1 MSISK
6 PASSGFG
13 ATSKW
18 SSPVSFNRGGTTQNK
33 PALTN
38 SEFLRQSCAK
48 MNIAIGPRTHENCPH
63 GVIQELYSP
72 NDSAALEQAIAA
84 GYRQVY
90 GNAHV
95 MDFER
100 SVELEA
106 QLCNGDLNVRD
117 FIRGLAKSSFYKKRF
132 FEGVAPQRGI
142 ELNTKHLLGR
152 PPQSQSEMSR
162 LIGIL
167 NDGGHDAVVDALVD
181 SAEYAEVFGEDIIPY
196 ARAWNSPADLSTACF
211 PNMAALERSF
221 AISDSAVGA
230 RSILQGNLAKNTTQ
244 RINTPSQV
252 TGGTTSLTGIYARA
266 AFAAKKPGVTSGKDA
281 APIRNDAYVN
291 FGLGQREQE
300 VFQRCPGDSSD
311 QINALIRACYRQVM
325 GNPHLMEFER
335 SMSAESR
342 YCDGY
347 LSTREFVRAIG
358 NSAEYKRRFF
368 ETNAPYRFIELNFKH
383 FLGRA
388 PKSQQEV
395 SEHIQILADQG
406 YEAEISSY
414 VDSSEYQEVFGE
426 DTIPYMR
433 ILSENGRSQVAFNRH
448 LSLAEGFA
456 ASDTVLTGSALVNS
470 VATGMVPSG
479 WSNTT
484 SRINRNS
491 AQSGSPDPTT
501 KRFRIVVSA
510 QTRNA
515 RQRTA
520 NNTYLV
526 TGKDMSSQMKYIHAR
541 GGKIVSITEVM

>member
-1 MSISK
+1 M
-6 PASSGFG
+6 P
-13 ATSKW
+13 
-18 SSPVSFNRGGTTQNK
+18 
-33 PALTN
+33 L
-38 SEFLRQSCAK
+38 
-48 MNIAIGPRTHENCPH
+48 
-63 GVIQELYSP
+63 VIQL
-72 NDSAALEQAIAA
+72 
-84 GYRQVY
+84 
-90 GNAHV
+90 
-95 MDFER
+95 
-100 SVELEA
+100 
-106 QLCNGDLNVRD
+106 
-117 FIRGLAKSSFYKKRF
+117 
-132 FEGVAPQRGI
+132 
-142 ELNTKHLLGR
+142 
-152 PPQSQSEMSR
+152 
-162 LIGIL
+162 
-167 NDGGHDAVVDALVD
+167 
-181 SAEYAEVFGEDIIPY
+181 
-196 ARAWNSPADLSTACF
+196 
-211 PNMAALERSF
+211 
-221 AISDSAVGA
+221 
-230 RSILQGNLAKNTTQ
+230 
-244 RINTPSQV
+244 
-252 TGGTTSLTGIYARA
+252 
-266 AFAAKKPGVTSGKDA
+266 
-281 APIRNDAYVN
+281 
-291 FGLGQREQE
+291 
-300 VFQRCPGDSSD
+300 
-311 QINALIRACYRQVM
+311 
-325 GNPHLMEFER
+325 
-335 SMSAESR
+335 
-342 YCDGY
+342 
-347 LSTREFVRAIG
+347 
-358 NSAEYKRRFF
+358 YKRRFF
-368 ETNAPYRFIELNFKH
+368 EPNAPYRFIELNFKH

>member
-1 MSISK
+1 MSINK

-18 SSPVSFNRGGTTQNK
+18 SDPVSFNRGGTTQNK
-33 PALTN
+33 PALSN
-38 SEFLRQSCAK
+38 SEFLRQSCANMK
-48 MNIAIGPRTHENCPH
+48 IAVGPRTHENCPH
-63 GVIQELYSP
+63 GVVQAQYSP
-72 NDSAALEQAIAA
+72 NDADALAQTIAA

-106 QLCNGDLNVRD
+106 QLCNGDINVRD
-117 FIRGLAKSSFYKKRF
+117 FVRGLAKSSFYQKRF
-132 FEGVAPQRGI
+132 FSGVAPQRGI

-152 PPQSQSEMSR
+152 PPQNQAEMSR
-162 LIGIL
+162 LIAIL
-167 NDGGHDAVVDALVD
+167 NDGGHSAVVDALVD

-196 ARAWNSPADLSTACF
+196 ARAWNSPADLSTASF

-244 RINTPSQV
+244 RISLPTQV
-252 TGGTTSLTGIYARA
+252 TGGTTSLSGTYSRA

-300 VFQRCPGDSSD
+300 IFQRCPGDSND

-335 SMSAESR
+335 SLSAESR
-342 YCDGY
+342 FCDGY

-395 SEHIQILADQG
+395 STHIQILADQG

-414 VDSSEYQEVFGE
+414 VDSGEYQEVFGE

-448 LSLAEGFA
+448 LSLAEGYA

-479 WSNTT
+479 WSSTT

-501 KRFRIVVSA
+501 KRFRIVVNA
-510 QTRNA
+510 QSRNA
-515 RQRTA
+515 RQRSA
-520 NNTYLV
+520 NSTYLV
-526 TGKDMSSQMKYIHAR
+526 SGKDMSSQMKYIHAR